1 MGRGGCGRNKMGTDA
16 TYPLRRRSR
25 TPARR
30 GPAGR
35 RRAHHPAMVRRQ
47 TRRRSMRRSREV
59 RRRVRFRASIGSC
72 SREISLLHAD
82 VPPGVLRGR
91 PEPDAPA
98 RPSKAAT
105 IRCRPW
111 KGACSAPLC
120 SPRTPSRGGLL
131 RARPFTV
138 TRWHASFAKNLSSF
152 VRVRLECETR
162 NVFTKKTREPKTN
175 ASARATLSPRERLLH
190 LPHGLRDDRHGF
202 VHLRLAHDERR
213 QEPQHVSR
221 AGGDHQQTRVPADPD
236 ERTGGDG
243 ELHAD

>member
-35 RRAHHPAMVRRQ
+35 RRAHHPAMVRRR

-82 VPPGVLRGR
+82 VATPRPRGVLRGR

-138 TRWHASFAKNLSSF
+138 TRWHASFAKNLSF
-152 VRVRLECETR
+152 VFDSSVMKRETSIG
-162 NVFTKKTREPKTN
+162 NT
-175 ASARATLSPRERLLH
+175 
-190 LPHGLRDDRHGF
+190 
-202 VHLRLAHDERR
+202 
-213 QEPQHVSR
+213 
-221 AGGDHQQTRVPADPD
+221 
-236 ERTGGDG
+236 
-243 ELHAD
+243 

>member
-1 MGRGGCGRNKMGTDA
+1 MGTDA

-152 VRVRLECETR
+152 VFDSSVKRET
-162 NVFTKKTREPKTN
+162 FSLKKRANRKQTR
-175 ASARATLSPRERLLH
+175 RAPTLSPRERLLH

-221 AGGDHQQTRVPADPD
+221 AGGDHQQTGVAARPD